1 LKLLQEA
8 QMKHIRYYQ
17 GNDFAQ
23 LMEIDMAIENLHI
36 IIRTQAVEIDTLSRA
51 LGSLRKRLVELEN
64 K

>member
-1 LKLLQEA
+1 
-8 QMKHIRYYQ
+8 MKHIRYYQ